1 MMVAGDALPKED
13 PHMEQPITQLE
24 LLCVRTAD
32 KADRQIRTHTAT
44 VVFTKPR
51 VRRKLPSVM
60 RRCTAL
66 GLSAVLLT
74 ATPEPGAI
82 LPDLVLQSEIAGFP
96 ATYSAADL
104 PVFSFTEQ
112 LDEQTERLPADPAVT
127 VPALPPIRLDTGLNR
142 PANDRSSAGL
152 LSRLFDSGN
161 AETVRSL
168 TIAPTSDYGY
178 DAHGDIL
185 VANGSGTALDLTELF
200 AEPLT
205 LHKLTDEPKVL
216 IYHTH
221 ACEAYTPGP
230 LDSYAVDS
238 SGRCTDPAYNVV
250 RIGAE
255 MTAMLRSY
263 GIGVIHDST
272 LYDEESYNG
281 AYARSLAAVQRIL
294 AKYPSIEVVIDVH
307 RDALNQPDAQK
318 YKLVS
323 EIDGEECAQL
333 MLVMGSDAA
342 ANDHPYWGE
351 NLKLAL
357 HMQDRL
363 LARSATIMR
372 PIKLTRSSYN
382 QFTAPGAMI
391 LEVGANGNSLTEA
404 AKAGQTFAEELAK
417 LLLAVE

>member
-1 MMVAGDALPKED
+1 
-13 PHMEQPITQLE
+13 MEQPITQLE
-24 LLCVRTAD
+24 LLCVRTPD
-32 KADRQIRTHTAT
+32 KTDRQVRAHTAA
-44 VVFTKPR
+44 VVFTKPHPH
-51 VRRKLPSVM
+51 RKLPSVL

-66 GLSAVLLT
+66 GLSAILLT

-82 LPDLVLQSEIAGFP
+82 LPELLLQSEVSGFP
-96 ATYSAADL
+96 ANYTTADL
-104 PVFSFTEQ
+104 PIFSFA
-112 LDEQTERLPADPAVT
+112 ERLDKQTMRLPDEPAVME
-127 VPALPPIRLDTGLNR
+127 PALPPIRLDTGFNR

-152 LSRLFDSGN
+152 LSRLFDQGN
-161 AETVRSL
+161 TEAVRSL

-178 DAHGDIL
+178 DAYKDIL
-185 VANGSGTALDLTELF
+185 IANGSGKTLDPATLL
-200 AEPLT
+200 AEPLA
-205 LHKLTDEPKVL
+205 LHTVTAEPKVL

-230 LDSYAVDS
+230 LDNYTVDPS
-238 SGRCTDPAYNVV
+238 DRCSDPAYNVV
-250 RIGAE
+250 RIGSE

-263 GIGVIHDST
+263 GIGVIHDPT
-272 LYDEESYNG
+272 LYDEESYTG
-281 AYARSLAAVQRIL
+281 AYGRSLAGVQLIL

-333 MLVMGSDAA
+333 MLVMGTDAA
-342 ANDHPYWGE
+342 ANDHPRWAE

-357 HMQDRL
+357 HMQERL

-382 QFTAPGAMI
+382 QFTSPGAMI
-391 LEVGANGNSLTEA
+391 LEVGANGNSLLEA
-404 AKAGQTFAEELAK
+404 AKAGQAFAEELAK
-417 LLLAVE
+417 LLLEVE